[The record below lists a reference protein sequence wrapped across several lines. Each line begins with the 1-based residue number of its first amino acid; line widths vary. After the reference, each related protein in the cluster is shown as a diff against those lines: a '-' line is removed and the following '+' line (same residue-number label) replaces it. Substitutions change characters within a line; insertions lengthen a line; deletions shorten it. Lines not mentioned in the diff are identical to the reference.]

1 MEMGLRELVEECE
14 RVVAELDEISR
25 ELDEMERRL
34 RRCSWRLSSLKDVA
48 LKVEGAEGI
57 SLNEARLDVAADAI
71 SRASARVLKLSERV
85 GKASLEVKAFVI
97 ECLRLARGAREGT

>member
-25 ELDEMERRL
+25 ELDEVERRL

-48 LKVEGAEGI
+48 LKVEGTEGI
-57 SLNEARLDVAADAI
+57 PLNEARLEVAADSI
-71 SRASARVLKLSERV
+71 SKASAKALKLSERV
-85 GKASLEVKAFVI
+85 ERASLEVRAFVV
-97 ECLRLARGAREGT
+97 ECLHLARGREGA